1 MNLNAATATEL
12 MGMDAIDQASA
23 VRNGEVSREELV
35 EASILEIEKLNPALN
50 AVIHPMFEK
59 AQDQITTVHA
69 EAPFAGVPFLVKDIL
84 CHTAGDPYH
93 LGMQFLRR
101 LGHHEASDSF
111 LASRF
116 RAAGFIF
123 VGKTNTS
130 ELGLQVV
137 TEPVAYGPTRNPWQP
152 KYTPLGSSGGA
163 AAAVASG
170 MASVAHA
177 TDGGGSIRLPAAACG
192 LVGLKPTRARV
203 SLGPGLGEVVG
214 GVAVEHV
221 LTRSVRDSA
230 AILDSTA
237 GRMPGDPYS
246 APPPADSFASN
257 VGKAPG
263 RLRIGVLGRLPDGPE
278 VDPECRAAV
287 DSTAKLLAGLGHEV
301 EENSW
306 PEGLADP
313 GLGDDFMVL
322 WCVIAAASLQGWSQ
336 AKGIQIGQQDVEPST
351 WALAERGRAIAATAL
366 VRARER
372 LIASGRVQAPW
383 WDRFDVLL
391 TPAMP
396 QLPPRIGELTPS
408 KDDPLDNFARQL
420 TIAAYTAPFNS
431 TGQPA
436 LSIPAGRSVSGLPI
450 GVQLVADQ
458 YQEGTLIRLGS
469 QLEQARPWPTVAPV
483 PLGRH

>member
-1 MNLNAATATEL
+1 MRVNSATAYEL
-12 MGMDAIDQASA
+12 MRMDATDQASV
-23 VRNGEVSREELV
+23 VRNGEVSAEELV
-35 EASILEIEKLNPALN
+35 EASILQIEKLNPALN

-59 AQDQITTVHA
+59 AQDQIATVHPG
-69 EAPFAGVPFLVKDIL
+69 APFAGVPFLVKDIL

-101 LGHHEASDSF
+101 LDHHESSDSF
-111 LASRF
+111 LAARF
-116 RAAGFIF
+116 RAAGFVF

-152 KYTPLGSSGGA
+152 DHTPLGSSGGA

-203 SLGPGLGEVVG
+203 SLGPGIGEVVG

-246 APPPADSFASN
+246 APPPTDSFASN

-263 RLRIGVLGRLPDGPE
+263 RLRIGVIGRLPDGPE
-278 VDPECRAAV
+278 VDSECLAALE
-287 DSTAKLLAGLGHEV
+287 STAKLLAGLGHEV
-301 EENSW
+301 EDSW
-306 PEGLADP
+306 PEGLADQAV
-313 GLGDDFMVL
+313 GDDFMVL
-322 WCVIAAASLQGWSQ
+322 WCVIAAASLEGWSQ
-336 AKGIQIGQQDVEPST
+336 TKGTKIRQQDVEPST
-351 WALAERGRAIAATAL
+351 WALAERGHSITATAL
-366 VRARER
+366 VAARER
-372 LIASGRVQAPW
+372 LIVNGRKQARW
-383 WDRFDVLL
+383 WERFDILV
-391 TPAMP
+391 TPTMP
-396 QLPPRIGELTPS
+396 QLPTRIGELTPS
-408 KDDPLDNFARQL
+408 TEDPLENFARQL

-436 LSIPAGRSVSGLPI
+436 LSIPAGRSASGLPI
-450 GVQLVADQ
+450 GVQVVADQ
-458 YQEGTLIRLGS
+458 YEEGSLIRLGS
-469 QLEQARPWPTVAPV
+469 QLEQARPWPTVAPE
-483 PLGRH
+483 PSGRG